1 MTRVYV
7 DMVAD
12 LFHFG
17 HVEFLRMASEAG
29 DVLIVGVHSDATVE
43 EYKRRPIMTMRERMS
58 VVAGCRYVDEVVADA
73 PLRIDKEWLET
84 HRIDLVVH
92 GDDLDAETATM
103 MYGVPM
109 EMGIFRTVPYTP
121 GVSTSEL
128 FDRMRKRIEPADE
141 GS

>member
-1 MTRVYV
+1 
-7 DMVAD
+7 
-12 LFHFG
+12 
-17 HVEFLRMASEAG
+17 
-29 DVLIVGVHSDATVE
+29 
-43 EYKRRPIMTMRERMS
+43 
-58 VVAGCRYVDEVVADA
+58 
-73 PLRIDKEWLET
+73 LET

-92 GDDLDAETATM
+92 GDDLDADTATM

-109 EMGIFRTVPYTP
+109 KMGIFRTVPYTP